1 MSVFRDFFAVKQ
13 KPLFTGL
20 KFGFG
25 SGGGGG
31 SGLPPSG
38 ISATGGT
45 TSTPGN
51 GYKYH
56 FFTSSGSLVVSA
68 VGTGQVDYLV
78 IGGGGS
84 GGDGPNSGDYQAAG
98 GGGAGAFLTG
108 PTNLSAATY
117 PVTIGAGGAEGSGNK
132 PANSGGQ
139 GRDGGDSSFNPPGG
153 NGVSALTAPGGG
165 AGGGGTNH
173 PPQYPGTA
181 GGSSGGHGG
190 YAPAGQNQNVTAEG
204 APYPGSGDTFPS
216 PPSGWGGDGHGS
228 YGSCGGGGGGASN
241 ASSRQP
247 PAGEAPAPDLPT
259 SPYTRISGQDGFA
272 AFNGDTGIPPS
283 YGTPGPGPGRYFA
296 AGGGGGLDETGPGL
310 IPGSDGGVGGHGG
323 GGAGGSGGPHGNPV
337 PGPASDNRPGRDATA
352 NTGSGGGGCGRD
364 NYPGD
369 VANGHGG
376 AGAAG
381 IVIIRYVP

>member
-1 MSVFRDFFAVKQ
+1 MSNIFRDFFVKE
-13 KPLFTGL
+13 KPVFTGITRGIGG
-20 KFGFG
+20 FGF
-25 SGGGGG
+25 GGGGG
-31 SGLPPSG
+31 GGALPPSG

-56 FFTSSGSLVVSA
+56 FFTSSGSLVVSEA
-68 VGTGQVDYLV
+68 GTGQVDYLI

-108 PTNLSAATY
+108 TSSNLSAATY
-117 PVTIGAGGAEGSGNK
+117 PVTIGTGGAAGSGPN
-132 PANSGGQ
+132 PAASGGQ
-139 GRDGGDSSFNPPGG
+139 GRDGGDTTWNS
-153 NGVSALTAPGGG
+153 LTAPGGG

-173 PPQYPGTA
+173 PPQRPGRA

-190 YAPAGQNQNVTAEG
+190 YGPAGQNENTTAEG
-204 APYPGSGDTFPS
+204 APYPGSGDSFAS
-216 PPSGWGGDGHGS
+216 PPVGWGGDGHGS

-247 PAGEAPAPDLPT
+247 PAGEAPPSDLPV

-296 AGGGGGLDETGPGL
+296 AGGGGGLDETGPGI
-310 IPGSDGGVGGHGG
+310 IPGTDGGVGGYGG
-323 GGAGGSGGPHGNPV
+323 GGPGGSGGPHGNPV
-337 PGPASDNRPGRDATA
+337 PGPASDNRAGQNATA

-369 VANGHGG
+369 VVNGHGG